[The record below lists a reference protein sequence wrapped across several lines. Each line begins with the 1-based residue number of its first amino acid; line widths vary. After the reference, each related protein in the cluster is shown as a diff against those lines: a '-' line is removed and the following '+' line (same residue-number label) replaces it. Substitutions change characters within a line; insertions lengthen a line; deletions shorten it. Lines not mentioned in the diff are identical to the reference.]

1 MKIYHSPADFKGCPN
16 PILTTGTFDGV
27 HIGHRKIINRLK
39 EIATRVG
46 GETVMLSFNPHP
58 RMVLFPDDKSLKLL
72 NSFDEKLKL
81 LEDAGIDHLIIYPFS
96 KEFSRMTAL
105 EYVRDLLVN
114 QIGIH
119 KIVVGYDHHFGRNR
133 EGNFANLVEFGNIYN
148 FEVEEISALEL
159 NEVNVSSTKIRTAL
173 NDGDIEIANE
183 FLGYP
188 YQIQGEVVFGDQLGT
203 KLGFP
208 TANIQAD
215 TEYKL
220 IPRNGVYAVECLIR
234 GENFQGMLNI
244 GFRPT
249 LEKTDEKRIEVNLFG
264 FQGEIYGEVI
274 ALKLKARIRE
284 EQKFNSLEE
293 LTTQLHQDKLN
304 ALELLK

>member
-1 MKIYHSPADFKGCPN
+1 LKIYHSPADFKGCPN

>member
-1 MKIYHSPADFKGCPN
+1 
-16 PILTTGTFDGV
+16 
-27 HIGHRKIINRLK
+27 
-39 EIATRVG
+39 
-46 GETVMLSFNPHP
+46 
-58 RMVLFPDDKSLKLL
+58 
-72 NSFDEKLKL
+72 
-81 LEDAGIDHLIIYPFS
+81 
-96 KEFSRMTAL
+96 MTAL